1 MHPEGCSIYRSAEAF
16 AVRYAVR
23 RLDMRPYGR
32 VIPPIIPN
40 LKGDITMSNNIIKG
54 LGYAHMA
61 IAAKDFD
68 KSLAFYKALGLTV
81 YTQWGT
87 GDTRIALLDM
97 GDGTLVELFAK
108 PALNTEKVAGLEDG
122 NPFLHFAFS
131 AQNVDEAYRI
141 ALEAGATSVKAPCE
155 VPLDSHPLR
164 LTLRVAFVKG
174 PSGEELEFFKTVV
187 KTI

>member
-1 MHPEGCSIYRSAEAF
+1 
-16 AVRYAVR
+16 
-23 RLDMRPYGR
+23 
-32 VIPPIIPN
+32 
-40 LKGDITMSNNIIKG
+40 MSNNIIKG

-68 KSLAFYKALGLTV
+68 KSLTFYRALGMKV
-81 YTQWGT
+81 YTQWGE
-87 GDTRIALLDM
+87 GDSRIALLDM
-97 GDGTLVELFAK
+97 GDGSLVELFAK
-108 PALNTEKVAGLEDG
+108 PALHTDKVAGVEDG

-141 ALEAGATSVKAPCE
+141 ALEAGAT
-155 VPLDSHPLR
+155 PLKPPAEMPLQAHPIC

>member
-1 MHPEGCSIYRSAEAF
+1 
-16 AVRYAVR
+16 
-23 RLDMRPYGR
+23 
-32 VIPPIIPN
+32 
-40 LKGDITMSNNIIKG
+40 MSNDVIRG

-68 KSLAFYKALGLTV
+68 KSLAFYKALGMKIYPL
-81 YTQWGT
+81 WGE
-87 GDTRIALLDM
+87 GDSRIALLDTGN
-97 GDGTLVELFAK
+97 GDLVELFAS
-108 PALNTEKVAGLEDG
+108 PDLNTDRTATAVDG

-141 ALEAGATSVKAPCE
+141 ALEAGATPVTPPTE
-155 VPLDSHPLR
+155 MPLKSHPVS

-174 PSGEELEFFKTVV
+174 PSGEELEFFKTVI

>member
-1 MHPEGCSIYRSAEAF
+1 
-16 AVRYAVR
+16 
-23 RLDMRPYGR
+23 
-32 VIPPIIPN
+32 
-40 LKGDITMSNNIIKG
+40 MSNTVIKG

-87 GDTRIALLDM
+87 GDIRIALLDM
-97 GDGTLVELFAK
+97 GDGSLVELFAK
-108 PALNTEKVAGLEDG
+108 PDLNTDKVAGLEDG

-141 ALEAGATSVKAPCE
+141 ALEAGATSLIPPTDK
-155 VPLDSHPLR
+155 PLESSPKRITLR
-164 LTLRVAFVKG
+164 LAFVAG
-174 PSGEELEFFKTVV
+174 PDGEQIEFCKEKAYGF
-187 KTI
+187 

>member
-1 MHPEGCSIYRSAEAF
+1 
-16 AVRYAVR
+16 
-23 RLDMRPYGR
+23 
-32 VIPPIIPN
+32 
-40 LKGDITMSNNIIKG
+40 MSNDIIKG

-68 KSLAFYKALGLTV
+68 KSLTFYKALGMSV
-81 YTQWGT
+81 YTQWGE
-87 GDTRIALLDM
+87 GDSRIALLDM

-108 PALNTEKVAGLEDG
+108 PDLNTDKVATPADG

-141 ALEAGATSVKAPCE
+141 ALEAGAT
-155 VPLDSHPLR
+155 PLKPPAEMPLPSSPLR
-164 LTLRVAFVKG
+164 LTLRIAFVKG

>member
-1 MHPEGCSIYRSAEAF
+1 
-16 AVRYAVR
+16 
-23 RLDMRPYGR
+23 
-32 VIPPIIPN
+32 
-40 LKGDITMSNNIIKG
+40 MSNNVIKG

-68 KSLAFYKALGLTV
+68 KSLAFYKALGMTV
-81 YTQWGT
+81 YTAWGE
-87 GDTRIALLDM
+87 GDSRIALLYTGN
-97 GDGTLVELFAK
+97 GDLIELFAK
-108 PALNTEKVAGLEDG
+108 PDLNTDKAATPADG

-141 ALEAGATSVKAPCE
+141 ALEAGATSVKGPCE

>member
-1 MHPEGCSIYRSAEAF
+1 
-16 AVRYAVR
+16 
-23 RLDMRPYGR
+23 
-32 VIPPIIPN
+32 
-40 LKGDITMSNNIIKG
+40 MSNDTIKG

-68 KSLAFYKALGLTV
+68 KSLAFYRALGLTV
-81 YTQWGT
+81 YTQWGE
-87 GDTRIALLDM
+87 GDSRIALLDM
-97 GDGTLVELFAK
+97 GDGSLIELFSK
-108 PALNTEKVAGLEDG
+108 PTLSTDRVAGPEDG

-141 ALEAGATSVKAPCE
+141 ALEAGATSVKPPYEA
-155 VPLDSHPLR
+155 PLDSHPLR
-164 LTLRVAFVKG
+164 LTLRVAFVRG

>member
-1 MHPEGCSIYRSAEAF
+1 MERKEY
-16 AVRYAVR
+16 
-23 RLDMRPYGR
+23 D
-32 VIPPIIPN
+32 
-40 LKGDITMSNNIIKG
+40 MSNDIIKG

-87 GDTRIALLDM
+87 GDTRIAL
-97 GDGTLVELFAK
+97 
-108 PALNTEKVAGLEDG
+108 
-122 NPFLHFAFS
+122 
-131 AQNVDEAYRI
+131 
-141 ALEAGATSVKAPCE
+141 EAGATSVKAPCE
-155 VPLDSHPLR
+155 APLDSHPLR

-187 KTI
+187 KPI

>member
-1 MHPEGCSIYRSAEAF
+1 
-16 AVRYAVR
+16 
-23 RLDMRPYGR
+23 
-32 VIPPIIPN
+32 
-40 LKGDITMSNNIIKG
+40 MSNDVIRG

-68 KSLAFYKALGLTV
+68 KSLTFYKALGMKV
-81 YTQWGT
+81 YTQWGE
-87 GDTRIALLDM
+87 GDSRIALLDTGN
-97 GDGTLVELFAK
+97 GDLVELFAR
-108 PALNTEKVAGLEDG
+108 PDLSTDKVASPAEG

-141 ALEAGATSVKAPCE
+141 ALEAGATPVTPPTE
-155 VPLDSHPLR
+155 MPLRSHPVS

-174 PSGEELEFFKTVV
+174 PSGEELEFFKTVI

>member
-1 MHPEGCSIYRSAEAF
+1 
-16 AVRYAVR
+16 
-23 RLDMRPYGR
+23 
-32 VIPPIIPN
+32 
-40 LKGDITMSNNIIKG
+40 MSNDIIKG

-68 KSLAFYKALGLTV
+68 KSLTFYKALGLKV
-81 YTQWGT
+81 YTQWGE
-87 GDTRIALLDM
+87 GDSRIALLDM
-97 GDGTLVELFAK
+97 GDGSLVELFAK
-108 PALNTEKVAGLEDG
+108 PDLNTDKVAGVADG

-141 ALEAGATSVKAPCE
+141 ALEAGAT
-155 VPLDSHPLR
+155 PLKPPTELPLQAHPIC
-164 LTLRVAFVKG
+164 LTLRIAFVKG

>member
-1 MHPEGCSIYRSAEAF
+1 
-16 AVRYAVR
+16 
-23 RLDMRPYGR
+23 
-32 VIPPIIPN
+32 
-40 LKGDITMSNNIIKG
+40 MSNNVIKG

-68 KSLAFYKALGLTV
+68 KSLAFYQALGMTV
-81 YTQWGT
+81 YTQWGE
-87 GDTRIALLDM
+87 GDSRIALLDM
-97 GDGTLVELFAK
+97 GDGSLVELFAK
-108 PALNTEKVAGLEDG
+108 PDLNTDKAATPADG

-141 ALEAGATSVKAPCE
+141 ALEAGATPLKPPAE
-155 VPLDSHPLR
+155 VPLPSHPLR
-164 LTLRVAFVKG
+164 LTLRIAFVKG

>member
-1 MHPEGCSIYRSAEAF
+1 
-16 AVRYAVR
+16 
-23 RLDMRPYGR
+23 
-32 VIPPIIPN
+32 
-40 LKGDITMSNNIIKG
+40 MSNDVIRG

-68 KSLAFYKALGLTV
+68 KSLTFYKALGMKV
-81 YTQWGT
+81 YTQWGE
-87 GDTRIALLDM
+87 GDSRIALLDTGN
-97 GDGTLVELFAK
+97 GDLVELFAR
-108 PALNTEKVAGLEDG
+108 PDLVTHKVASPADG

-141 ALEAGATSVKAPCE
+141 ALEAGATPVTPPTE
-155 VPLDSHPLR
+155 MPLRSHPVS

-174 PSGEELEFFKTVV
+174 PSGEELEFFKTVI